1 MKRKHILIRALLLL
15 LPLALWSS
23 CKKSFLE
30 VPPQGVQTEAE
41 VAADP
46 NAAQFL
52 VNGVYNS
59 LYLGGFGDNTVGM
72 LWALATDVA
81 SDDADKGSSPDDFT
95 PLKEIDNFTL
105 TSNNFI
111 FNNIWRGHYQGIARA
126 NRTID
131 VLSRA
136 TFDTATRNRYL
147 GEVRFIRALYYFDLV
162 RMFGGVPL
170 VLRVPSTDDLN
181 NDDFNVRRS
190 RDSVYAAIIAD
201 LQFAANNLPQKGA
214 PETQP
219 GRATK
224 GAAQA
229 LLSKVYLYQ
238 QNWQG
243 ALDLARAVIDSGKY
257 SLDTSYF
264 HIFREAGNNNSESI
278 FEVQTSSA
286 NCGLVSELYS
296 NSQGPRARMGWNDL
310 GFGFNVPTS
319 DLVNAYES
327 GDRRRNASIIFITPT
342 IPGNSPGTVLFDGFR
357 IPSQDSVENP
367 RYNYKVYHSNTA
379 ESPSCAG
386 VGDKD
391 KKPQNIRI
399 LRYAEVLLIYAEAAV
414 HLGVGDGADKLNLVR
429 ARAGLGPVPNT
440 IDNVLHE
447 RRVEL
452 ALENNRFFDLVRTG
466 QAGTVLRAQGKP
478 FVDNKNE
485 LFPIPQPQIDLS
497 GGRLTQNPG
506 Y

>member
-1 MKRKHILIRALLLL
+1 
-15 LPLALWSS
+15 
-23 CKKSFLE
+23 
-30 VPPQGVQTEAE
+30 
-41 VAADP
+41 
-46 NAAQFL
+46 
-52 VNGVYNS
+52 
-59 LYLGGFGDNTVGM
+59 
-72 LWALATDVA
+72 
-81 SDDADKGSSPDDFT
+81 
-95 PLKEIDNFTL
+95 
-105 TSNNFI
+105 
-111 FNNIWRGHYQGIARA
+111 IWNGHYQGIARA
-126 NRTID
+126 NRAID
-131 VLSRA
+131 VLGRA
-136 TFDTATRNRYL
+136 TFDQAVKNRYI
-147 GEVRFIRALYYFDLV
+147 GEVRYLRALYYFDLV

-170 VLRVPSTDDLN
+170 VLRVPPVSDLGS
-181 NDDFNVRRS
+181 DEFNVRKS
-190 RDSVYAAIIAD
+190 RDSVYAAIVAD
-201 LQFAANNLPQKGA
+201 LQFAADNLPLKGEA
-214 PETQP
+214 GTQP
-219 GRATK
+219 GRANK

-243 ALDLARAVIDSGKY
+243 ALDMSRAVIESGKY
-257 SLDTSYF
+257 SLVTDYF
-264 HIFREAGNNNSESI
+264 SIFREAGNNNSESI

-296 NSQGPRARMGWNDL
+296 NSQGPRAKMGWNDI

-319 DLVNAYES
+319 DLVGAYEA
-327 GDRRRNASIIFITPT
+327 GDTRKNASIIFITPT
-342 IPGNSPGTVLFDGFR
+342 VAGNSPGTVLFDGFR

-399 LRYAEVLLIYAEAAV
+399 MRYAEVLLIYAEAAAR
-414 HLGVGDGADKLNLVR
+414 LGLADGGDKLNQVR
-429 ARAGLGPVPNT
+429 ARANLAPVAGT
-440 IDNVLHE
+440 LDNVLKE

-452 ALENNRFFDLVRTG
+452 ALEGDRFFDLVRTG
-466 QAGTVLRAQGKP
+466 RAGTVLRAHGKA

-485 LFPIPQPQIDLS
+485 VFPIPQPQIDLS